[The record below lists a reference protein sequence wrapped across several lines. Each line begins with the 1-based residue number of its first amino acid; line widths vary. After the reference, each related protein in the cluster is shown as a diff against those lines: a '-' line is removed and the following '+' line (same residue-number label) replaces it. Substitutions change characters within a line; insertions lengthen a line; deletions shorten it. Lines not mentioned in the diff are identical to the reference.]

1 MLKKKK
7 KQLSV
12 KSVVFVRDKLL
23 RHQPERNVLFG
34 QFFLSPPYR
43 SRVLTVFFF
52 GVKYMKQFSFFWQI
66 AALIYV
72 YYLYFLTLFKI
83 LLFSL
88 CEGLTWLT

>member
-1 MLKKKK
+1 M
-7 KQLSV
+7 

-23 RHQPERNVLFG
+23 RHQPERNLVFG
-34 QFFLSPPYR
+34 QFFYLLYTSVESYDTR
-43 SRVLTVFFF
+43 TVF
-52 GVKYMKQFSFFWQI
+52 FFWQI

>member
-1 MLKKKK
+1 M
-7 KQLSV
+7 

-23 RHQPERNVLFG
+23 RHQPERTVVFG
-34 QFFLSPPYR
+34 QSFYLLDTSVESYDTR
-43 SRVLTVFFF
+43 TV
-52 GVKYMKQFSFFWQI
+52 FFWQI

>member
-1 MLKKKK
+1 MLKKK

-23 RHQPERNVLFG
+23 RHQPERNVVFG
-34 QFFLSPPYR
+34 QFFYLLDTSVESYDTR
-43 SRVLTVFFF
+43 TVFFF
-52 GVKYMKQFSFFWQI
+52 LQI

>member
-1 MLKKKK
+1 M
-7 KQLSV
+7 

-23 RHQPERNVLFG
+23 QPERNVVFG
-34 QFFLSPPYR
+34 QFFYLLHTSVESYDTR
-43 SRVLTVFFF
+43 TVFF
-52 GVKYMKQFSFFWQI
+52 FFWQI

>member
-1 MLKKKK
+1 M
-7 KQLSV
+7 

-23 RHQPERNVLFG
+23 RHQPERNVVFG
-34 QFFLSPPYR
+34 QFFYLLDTSVESYDTR
-43 SRVLTVFFF
+43 TVFFF
-52 GVKYMKQFSFFWQI
+52 FLQI

-72 YYLYFLTLFKI
+72 YYLYFPTLFKI

>member
-1 MLKKKK
+1 MLKK

-23 RHQPERNVLFG
+23 RHQPEQNVVFG
-34 QFFLSPPYR
+34 QFFYLLHTSVESYDTR
-43 SRVLTVFFF
+43 TV
-52 GVKYMKQFSFFWQI
+52 FFWQI

>member
-1 MLKKKK
+1 MLKKK

-23 RHQPERNVLFG
+23 QPERNVVFG
-34 QFFLSPPYR
+34 QFFYLLHTSVESYD
-43 SRVLTVFFF
+43 T
-52 GVKYMKQFSFFWQI
+52 KQFFFWQI

>member
-1 MLKKKK
+1 MYEINCFVISQSEMWYLGNFFY
-7 KQLSV
+7 LLHTSV
-12 KSVVFVRDKLL
+12 ESYDTR
-23 RHQPERNVLFG
+23 
-34 QFFLSPPYR
+34 
-43 SRVLTVFFF
+43 TVF
-52 GVKYMKQFSFFWQI
+52 FFWQI

>member
-1 MLKKKK
+1 M
-7 KQLSV
+7 

-23 RHQPERNVLFG
+23 RHQPEGNVLFG
-34 QFFLSPPYR
+34 QFFYLLHIDLESYDTR
-43 SRVLTVFFF
+43 TFF
-52 GVKYMKQFSFFWQI
+52 FFWQI
-66 AALIYV
+66 AALIYG

>member
-1 MLKKKK
+1 MLKKK

-23 RHQPERNVLFG
+23 QPERNVVFG
-34 QFFLSPPYR
+34 QFFYLLHTSVKSYDTR
-43 SRVLTVFFF
+43 TVF
-52 GVKYMKQFSFFWQI
+52 FFWQI

>member
-1 MLKKKK
+1 M
-7 KQLSV
+7 

-23 RHQPERNVLFG
+23 RHQPERTVVFG
-34 QFFLSPPYR
+34 QFFYLLDTSVESYDTR
-43 SRVLTVFFF
+43 TVFFF
-52 GVKYMKQFSFFWQI
+52 LQI

-88 CEGLTWLT
+88 CERLTWLT